1 MRRLLQLVVLISAW
15 TLSARAATPLH
26 ALESAYADWRDAH
39 HALDTLEA
47 GSLRTV
53 DGLGKDAWRSRRDAA
68 LRRFH
73 RAPRPDGL
81 NAADRRALEL
91 MTHDVDGATESEDLL
106 ARGADDDKGCAHA
119 EAARTEH
126 DLVAALYDCFST
138 LGNHLSFEGQVLT
151 RTDGLEL
158 LHELPE
164 SPRREALFR
173 AYTPLWTAI
182 NGTDEPGSPYR
193 RLLAAVAA
201 ERSATGDRIDD
212 AARTLG
218 TDRATVKAW
227 LIAALRAWSTATDPT
242 EVEPWDYWVAHTSAT
257 QPLDARITAA
267 TVPRIAAAYFHDLG
281 ADLSGRD
288 VLQDLAVRPHKA
300 PLAYTD
306 FIRIGRMTGHGWR
319 PARVRVSANV
329 DRGGLYITNEIIHE
343 NAHAAHMMAL
353 RTRPAFFDLGDAV
366 FYEAFADVPA
376 WSVAS
381 PDFQSRYLGV
391 AMTPTASYEALFA
404 GIMLDVAWGLFELE
418 LLDDPSQDPN
428 ALWTAITHR
437 YLHIRAHPE
446 LSWWALRVQLV
457 HEPGYMI
464 NYGLGA
470 VLTADLRQRTRAAIG
485 PFDAGNPQW
494 YAFTAQHL
502 LRDGEAADT
511 ADLVRRFL
519 GRPVSVEALLDAMT
533 AIGPTTLAH

>member
-164 SPRREALFR
+164 SPRR
-173 AYTPLWTAI
+173 
-182 NGTDEPGSPYR
+182 
-193 RLLAAVAA
+193 
-201 ERSATGDRIDD
+201 
-212 AARTLG
+212 
-218 TDRATVKAW
+218 
-227 LIAALRAWSTATDPT
+227 
-242 EVEPWDYWVAHTSAT
+242 
-257 QPLDARITAA
+257 
-267 TVPRIAAAYFHDLG
+267 
-281 ADLSGRD
+281 
-288 VLQDLAVRPHKA
+288 
-300 PLAYTD
+300 
-306 FIRIGRMTGHGWR
+306 
-319 PARVRVSANV
+319 
-329 DRGGLYITNEIIHE
+329 
-343 NAHAAHMMAL
+343 
-353 RTRPAFFDLGDAV
+353 
-366 FYEAFADVPA
+366 
-376 WSVAS
+376 
-381 PDFQSRYLGV
+381 
-391 AMTPTASYEALFA
+391 
-404 GIMLDVAWGLFELE
+404 
-418 LLDDPSQDPN
+418 
-428 ALWTAITHR
+428 
-437 YLHIRAHPE
+437 
-446 LSWWALRVQLV
+446 
-457 HEPGYMI
+457 
-464 NYGLGA
+464 
-470 VLTADLRQRTRAAIG
+470 
-485 PFDAGNPQW
+485 
-494 YAFTAQHL
+494 
-502 LRDGEAADT
+502 
-511 ADLVRRFL
+511 
-519 GRPVSVEALLDAMT
+519 
-533 AIGPTTLAH
+533 